1 MAHMVGGRVVRL
13 GSFPGRE
20 GEGLGL
26 FLEDGNAP
34 CVARIVYL
42 PGVDAA
48 AREGL
53 EREVARAAEALYH
66 PYVQPPLGL
75 DEVDGRLAMA
85 VAHAD
90 GETLAEILAVGGRL
104 SPSIA
109 ARIVRDACIAVQFAH
124 EEGQEHGPIL
134 HGWLRPS
141 NLLVCRSGV
150 TLVSGFGVGLSRS
163 AADLMPWQSPEQV
176 LGGPRAASRA
186 SDVHGLGLVLHACL
200 AGENP
205 FEREPD
211 PDVAILSRAAPLLEP
226 LGVSSALAAVVRRA
240 LAVKAPDRFASPL
253 ELARAIEAAVPDLA
267 SPATVAAWSE
277 SLFPAGMGMRV
288 LRQRAV
294 EGARTAAAREAA
306 RRPEQAGHPIPLPEP
321 RIEAVESP
329 RVERAE
335 PPASEP
341 RVGRRPPPWLRFRP
355 APNPAREAPAARLH
369 PTLTVP
375 LASHPTPTLPVV
387 TRPVAVRPVAA
398 RPAPMRPARRGE
410 VTANDGAADEVVIG
424 EFSLAAPPFPH
435 PVKVVDPVDAIEIDV
450 VLSDPPP
457 PLRLPVPPRPLA
469 GGVQAISRMDVRSG
483 SQNAVAGVAAM
494 ALAQLRGWP

>member
-1 MAHMVGGRVVRL
+1 MVGGRVMRL

-26 FLEDGNAP
+26 FLDDGVAP
-34 CVARIVYL
+34 RVVRVVYI
-42 PGVDAA
+42 PGVDGS

-53 EREVARAAEALYH
+53 EREVARAADALHH
-66 PYVQPPLGL
+66 PHVEPPLGL
-75 DEVDGRLAMA
+75 DEADGRLAVA
-85 VAHAD
+85 VEFTD

-104 SPSIA
+104 PPPVA
-109 ARIVRDACIAVQFAH
+109 ARILRDACVAIHFAH
-124 EEGQEHGPIL
+124 QEGQDAGPIL

-150 TLVSGFGVGLSRS
+150 SRVSGFGVGLSRS

-211 PDVAILSRAAPLLEP
+211 PDVAILTRAPPRLEP
-226 LGVSSALAAVVRRA
+226 LGVPLALAAVVRRA
-240 LAVKAPDRFASPL
+240 LSVKAPDRYADPR
-253 ELARAIEAAVPDLA
+253 ELARALEAAVPDMA
-267 SPATVAAWSE
+267 SPATVAAWAE

-294 EGARTAAAREAA
+294 EAVTAAAAREAA
-306 RRPEQAGHPIPLPEP
+306 RRPEPAGRPVPLPEP
-321 RIEAVESP
+321 RIGAAAS
-329 RVERAE
+329 RRAQ
-335 PPASEP
+335 ASAITPVEP
-341 RVGRRPPPWLRFRP
+341 RVDRRPPPRLGFRP
-355 APNPAREAPAARLH
+355 APNPVTAQATPTARLYAA
-369 PTLTVP
+369 PP
-375 LASHPTPTLPVV
+375 PERTPEEIVV
-387 TRPVAVRPVAA
+387 
-398 RPAPMRPARRGE
+398 
-410 VTANDGAADEVVIG
+410 G

-435 PVKVVDPVDAIEIDV
+435 PVKVVNPVDAIEIDV

-457 PLRLPVPPRPLA
+457 PLRLPLPPRPIVGA
-469 GGVQAISRMDVRSG
+469 VQAIGRGDVRSG
-483 SQNAVAGVAAM
+483 AQSAVAGVAAL
-494 ALAQLRGWP
+494 ALSQLRGWP

>member
-1 MAHMVGGRVVRL
+1 MTHMVGGRVMRL

-26 FLEDGNAP
+26 FLGDGDAP
-34 CVARIVYL
+34 RLARIVYL
-42 PGVDAA
+42 PGVDAS

-53 EREVARAAEALYH
+53 EREVARAADALHH
-66 PYVQPPLGL
+66 PHVQPPLGL
-75 DEVDGRLAMA
+75 EEVDGRLAMA
-85 VAHAD
+85 VEHAD

-104 SPSIA
+104 SPSVA
-109 ARIVRDACIAVQFAH
+109 ARIVRDACVAIQFAH
-124 EEGQEHGPIL
+124 EEGQEHGPFL

-205 FEREPD
+205 FERDPD

-240 LAVKAPDRFASPL
+240 LSVKAPDRFADPR
-253 ELARAIEAAVPDLA
+253 ELARAIESAVPDLA
-267 SPATVAAWSE
+267 TPAKVAAWSE

-294 EGARTAAAREAA
+294 DGALAAAAREAA
-306 RRPEQAGHPIPLPEP
+306 RRPEPPGQPVPLPEP
-321 RIEAVESP
+321 P
-329 RVERAE
+329 RVEPARAS
-335 PPASEP
+335 PDEP
-341 RVGRRPPPWLRFRP
+341 RAGRRAPPWLVFRP
-355 APNPAREAPAARLH
+355 APARTRDAPAARLLQA
-369 PTLTVP
+369 PV
-375 LASHPTPTLPVV
+375 LPVSM
-387 TRPVAVRPVAA
+387 
-398 RPAPMRPARRGE
+398 RPAAMRPARGVRI
-410 VTANDGAADEVVIG
+410 DPDEIDIG

-435 PVKVVDPVDAIEIDV
+435 PVKVVNPVDAIEIEV
-450 VLSDPPP
+450 SLSDPPP
-457 PLRLPVPPRPLA
+457 PLRLPVPQRPVA
-469 GGVQAISRMDVRSG
+469 GGVQAISRMDVRNG
-483 SQNAVAGVAAM
+483 AQGAAAGIAAM
-494 ALAQLRGWP
+494 ALSQLRGWP

>member
-1 MAHMVGGRVVRL
+1 MSHMVGGRLMRL

-26 FLEDGNAP
+26 FLKDGSAP

-42 PGVDAA
+42 PGVDAS

-53 EREVARAAEALYH
+53 EREVARAADALQH
-66 PYVQPPLGL
+66 PHVQPPLGL
-75 DEVDGRLAMA
+75 DEIDGRLAMA
-85 VAHAD
+85 VEHAD

-104 SPSIA
+104 SPSVA
-109 ARIVRDACIAVQFAH
+109 ARIVRDACMAIQFAH
-124 EEGQEHGPIL
+124 EEGQERGPIL

-141 NLLVCRSGV
+141 HLLVCRSGV

-240 LAVKAPDRFASPL
+240 LSVKAPDRFADPR

-267 SPATVAAWSE
+267 TPATVAAWAE

-294 EGARTAAAREAA
+294 EGALAAAAREAA
-306 RRPEQAGHPIPLPEP
+306 RRPEPAGHPVPLPEP
-321 RIEAVESP
+321 RIEASEAS
-329 RVERAE
+329 RVEPARVAPAAE
-335 PPASEP
+335 PRA
-341 RVGRRPPPWLRFRP
+341 GRRPPPWLVFRP
-355 APNPAREAPAARLH
+355 APTQASVAPTARLH
-369 PTLTVP
+369 Q
-375 LASHPTPTLPVV
+375 ASM
-387 TRPVAVRPVAA
+387 RPV
-398 RPAPMRPARRGE
+398 RRGD
-410 VTANDGAADEVVIG
+410 VTADEVVIG

-435 PVKVVDPVDAIEIDV
+435 PVKVVNPVDTIEIDV

-457 PLRLPVPPRPLA
+457 LRLPVPPRPVA

-483 SQNAVAGVAAM
+483 AQSAVAGVAAM
-494 ALAQLRGWP
+494 ALTQLRGWP

>member
-1 MAHMVGGRVVRL
+1 
-13 GSFPGRE
+13 
-20 GEGLGL
+20 
-26 FLEDGNAP
+26 
-34 CVARIVYL
+34 
-42 PGVDAA
+42 VDAS
-48 AREGL
+48 AREEL
-53 EREVARAAEALYH
+53 EREVARAADALQH
-66 PYVQPPLGL
+66 PHVQPPLGL

-85 VAHAD
+85 VEHAD

-104 SPSIA
+104 SPSVA
-109 ARIVRDACIAVQFAH
+109 ARIVRDACIAIQFAH
-124 EEGQEHGPIL
+124 EEGQEGGPIL

-240 LAVKAPDRFASPL
+240 LSVKAPDRFADPR

-267 SPATVAAWSE
+267 TPATVAAWAE

-294 EGARTAAAREAA
+294 EGALAAAAREAA
-306 RRPEQAGHPIPLPEP
+306 RRPEPAGHPVPLPEP
-321 RIEAVESP
+321 RIEGSEAS
-329 RVERAE
+329 RVEPARVAPAAE
-335 PPASEP
+335 PRA
-341 RVGRRPPPWLRFRP
+341 GRRPPPWLVFRP
-355 APNPAREAPAARLH
+355 APTPASVAPTARLH
-369 PTLTVP
+369 Q
-375 LASHPTPTLPVV
+375 ASM
-387 TRPVAVRPVAA
+387 RPV
-398 RPAPMRPARRGE
+398 RRGD
-410 VTANDGAADEVVIG
+410 VTADEVVIG

-435 PVKVVDPVDAIEIDV
+435 PVKVVNPVDTIEIDV
-450 VLSDPPP
+450 VLADPP
-457 PLRLPVPPRPLA
+457 PLRLPVPPRPVA

-483 SQNAVAGVAAM
+483 AQSAVAGVAAM

>member
-1 MAHMVGGRVVRL
+1 
-13 GSFPGRE
+13 
-20 GEGLGL
+20 
-26 FLEDGNAP
+26 
-34 CVARIVYL
+34 
-42 PGVDAA
+42 
-48 AREGL
+48 
-53 EREVARAAEALYH
+53 
-66 PYVQPPLGL
+66 
-75 DEVDGRLAMA
+75 
-85 VAHAD
+85 
-90 GETLAEILAVGGRL
+90 
-104 SPSIA
+104 
-109 ARIVRDACIAVQFAH
+109 
-124 EEGQEHGPIL
+124 
-134 HGWLRPS
+134 
-141 NLLVCRSGV
+141 V

-240 LAVKAPDRFASPL
+240 LSVKAPDRFAGPL
-253 ELARAIEAAVPDLA
+253 KLARAIEAAVPDLA

-306 RRPEQAGHPIPLPEP
+306 RRPEQEIHPVPLPEP
-321 RIEAVESP
+321 HIAAAEAP

-335 PPASEP
+335 VPAAEP
-341 RVGRRPPPWLRFRP
+341 RPGRLPAPWLRFRP
-355 APNPAREAPAARLH
+355 APNLARVAPAARQ
-369 PTLTVP
+369 
-375 LASHPTPTLPVV
+375 HPTPTLPVAM
-387 TRPVAVRPVAA
+387 RPVAMRPVA
-398 RPAPMRPARRGE
+398 MRPVRRLDD
-410 VTANDGAADEVVIG
+410 TAEEVVIG

-435 PVKVVDPVDAIEIDV
+435 PVKLVNPVDAIEIDV

-457 PLRLPVPPRPLA
+457 ALRLPVSPRPVV
-469 GGVQAISRMDVRSG
+469 GGVQAISRMDVQSG
-483 SQNAVAGVAAM
+483 AQGAVAGVAAM

>member
-1 MAHMVGGRVVRL
+1 MSHMVGGRLKRL

-26 FLEDGNAP
+26 FLENGNAP
-34 CVARIVYL
+34 CVVRIVYL
-42 PGVDAA
+42 PGVDAS

-53 EREVARAAEALYH
+53 EREVARAADALHH
-66 PYVQPPLGL
+66 PHVQPPLGV

-85 VAHAD
+85 VEHAD

-104 SPSIA
+104 SPHVA
-109 ARIVRDACIAVQFAH
+109 ARIVRDACIAIQFAH
-124 EEGQEHGPIL
+124 DEGQENGPFL

-186 SDVHGLGLVLHACL
+186 SDIHGLGLVLHACL

-226 LGVSSALAAVVRRA
+226 LGVSSALATVVRRA
-240 LAVKAPDRFASPL
+240 LSVKAPDRFAGPR
-253 ELARAIEAAVPDLA
+253 ELAHAIEAAVPDLA

-288 LRQRAV
+288 LRHRAV
-294 EGARTAAAREAA
+294 EGARAAAAREAA
-306 RRPEQAGHPIPLPEP
+306 RRPEPAGQPVPLPEP
-321 RIEAVESP
+321 RVEATERP
-329 RVERAE
+329 RIDRVEVPAAE
-335 PPASEP
+335 PRA
-341 RVGRRPPPWLRFRP
+341 GLRPPPRLGFRP
-355 APNPAREAPAARLH
+355 APNPARVAPAARQ
-369 PTLTVP
+369 
-375 LASHPTPTLPVV
+375 HPTPTLAVAM
-387 TRPVAVRPVAA
+387 RPVA
-398 RPAPMRPARRGE
+398 MRPARRVD
-410 VTANDGAADEVVIG
+410 VTAEEVVIG

-435 PVKVVDPVDAIEIDV
+435 PVKVVNPVDAIEIDV

-457 PLRLPVPPRPLA
+457 PLRLPVPPRPVA

-483 SQNAVAGVAAM
+483 AQSAVAGVAAM

>member
-1 MAHMVGGRVVRL
+1 MRL

-26 FLEDGNAP
+26 FLENGNDP

-42 PGVDAA
+42 PGVDAS
-48 AREGL
+48 ARKGL
-53 EREVARAAEALYH
+53 EREVARAADALHH
-66 PYVQPPLGL
+66 PHVQPPLGV

-85 VAHAD
+85 VEHAD

-104 SPSIA
+104 SPQVA
-109 ARIVRDACIAVQFAH
+109 ARIVRDACIAIQFAH
-124 EEGQEHGPIL
+124 DEGQESGPIL

-141 NLLVCRSGV
+141 NLLVSRSGV

-163 AADLMPWQSPEQV
+163 AGDLMPWQSPEQV
-176 LGGPRAASRA
+176 LGGPGAASRA

-211 PDVAILSRAAPLLEP
+211 PDVAILSRAAPMLEP

-240 LAVKAPDRFASPL
+240 LSVKAPDRFADPR
-253 ELARAIEAAVPDLA
+253 ELARAIEASVPDLA
-267 SPATVAAWSE
+267 TPATVAAWSE

-294 EGARTAAAREAA
+294 EGARAAAAREAA
-306 RRPEQAGHPIPLPEP
+306 RPPEPPRQPVPLPEP
-321 RIEAVESP
+321 RIDAVEAPS
-329 RVERAE
+329 VERAE
-335 PPASEP
+335 VPVVEP
-341 RVGRRPPPWLRFRP
+341 RSGRRPPPWLRFRP
-355 APNPAREAPAARLH
+355 APNPATVAPAARLH
-369 PTLTVP
+369 PTLTIP
-375 LASHPTPTLPVV
+375 LATHPTPTLPVAA
-387 TRPVAVRPVAA
+387 RPVVMRPVAA
-398 RPAPMRPARRGE
+398 RPGAMRPVARLDHPAE
-410 VTANDGAADEVVIG
+410 EVVIG

-435 PVKVVDPVDAIEIDV
+435 PVKVVNPVDAIEIDV

-457 PLRLPVPPRPLA
+457 ALRLPVPARPVP

-483 SQNAVAGVAAM
+483 AQSAVAGVAAI